1 MSTATAMKP
10 TENEYAPYYGKYIAL
25 VTEENVIEALENSLR
40 DTLEL
45 LNGITEEKADYRYAP
60 EKWSIKEVIGHIG
73 DSERVFAYRALCFS
87 RNYDNNI
94 AGFDENEFIANSNFR
109 NLSLKDVVDEFVAIR
124 NSTIV
129 LFKNMS
135 EEAWTRKGIA
145 NDNEIS
151 VRALANI
158 LVGHER
164 HHVGVIRTRYLTE

>member
-1 MSTATAMKP
+1 MLTATAMKP
-10 TENEYAPYYGKYIAL
+10 TENEYAPYYGKYIVL
-25 VTEENVIEALENSLR
+25 VTEENIIEALENSLQ

-45 LNGITEEKADYRYAP
+45 LGGITEEKANFAYA
-60 EKWSIKEVIGHIG
+60 ENKWSIKEVIGHIG

-87 RNYDNNI
+87 RNDENNI
-94 AGFDENEFIANSNFR
+94 AGFDENHFIANSNFK
-109 NLSLKDVVDEFVAIR
+109 NLSLKDVVDELVAIR
-124 NSTIV
+124 NSTIA

-135 EEAWTRKGIA
+135 EDAWTRKGIA

-164 HHVGVIRTRYLTE
+164 HHVGVIRERYL

>member
-1 MSTATAMKP
+1 MSTATVMKP

-25 VTEENVIEALENSLR
+25 VTEENIIRALENSLQ

-45 LNGITEEKADYRYAP
+45 LSGITEEKADYAYAP

-73 DSERVFAYRALCFS
+73 DTERVFAYRALCFS
-87 RNYDNNI
+87 RNYENDI
-94 AGFDENEFIANSNFR
+94 AGFNENDFITNSNFKS
-109 NLSLKDVVDEFVAIR
+109 LSFKDVVDELVAIR
-124 NSTIV
+124 RATIA

-135 EEAWTRKGIA
+135 AEAWTRAGTA
-145 NDNEIS
+145 NDNKVS

-164 HHVGVIRTRYLTE
+164 HHIEVIRSRYLK